1 MIRIK
6 KKKAVSKTDLKFQEK
21 EGSESG
27 LENLENMEFKAEIE
41 KESYSFIQQFKTVGL
56 PLKNQY
62 VKLKSV
68 RALNALGFIK
78 LVLEKEEI
86 EETIIYVYS
95 IDEKTG
101 KEVDDLAKDGKLGK
115 TTILISNLRNSAYR
129 RKDVVVRS
137 YFIKNP
143 MIKLI
148 YAGSHAKLIA
158 IKTKSG
164 NFYTCNTSANMTSN
178 SRIEDFI
185 IVNCESDFNTERDFI
200 EKIDQ
205 YVTQKELAV
214 YDFSGEKINGE
225 NKFKTYQQKR

>member
-6 KKKAVSKTDLKFQEK
+6 KKKSASTTELKFQEK

-27 LENLENMEFKAEIE
+27 LEELKNMEFKAEIE
-41 KESYSFIQQFKTVGL
+41 KESYSFIQQFKDVGL
-56 PLKNQY
+56 PKKNQY

-78 LVLEKEEI
+78 LVLETEEI

-101 KEVDDLAKDGKLGK
+101 KEVDDLAKENKLGK

-137 YFIKNP
+137 FFIKNP

-158 IKTKSG
+158 IKTKQG

-185 IVNCESDFNTERDFI
+185 IVNNESDFVSEKNFI
-200 EKIDQ
+200 NEIDK

-214 YDFSGEKINGE
+214 YDFDGEKVNGE
-225 NKFKTYQQKR
+225 NTFKTYKK